1 MAAQGESGE
10 ERESEPCQQG
20 GTGLSGGRPGLRRRQ
35 RRDLEAPG
43 TQLRYHSPH
52 SSFSFSFSFRM
63 AERRRNALHSLGM

>member
-10 ERESEPCQQG
+10 ERESESCQQG

-52 SSFSFSFSFRM
+52 SSFSFSFRM
-63 AERRRNALHSLGM
+63 AERRRNALLSLGM